1 ENKILKE
8 DVEKIVKGDDDSS
21 GSEFA
26 DTMLLN
32 DDDSDDDDN
41 DDDDDYADHSLI
53 RTQKTGS
60 LKIMTEKMQ
69 TPIPSPPIS
78 IRIDLSSDKA
88 ITEESTVSNTP
99 MSDVPSQNLNQ
110 PTSSRRTHL
119 QGVTTRMC
127 KRQVNEALKEIV
139 PKLATSAT
147 NYLIK
152 DNLLRIVNAFKAKY
166 EKSSA
171 STDSCRITSSS
182 SKTGISTHAPKSY
195 CGCSDDDVLD
205 SLAGYFDEE
214 PLADFELLDVFCLF
228 SLFSPS

>member
-1 ENKILKE
+1 MIRGMQIPNDLLTDEIKDIHVYK
-8 DVEKIVKGDDDSS
+8 DYVVEFEGVEVPTIQPESDDDKH
-21 GSEFA
+21 
-26 DTMLLN
+26 
-32 DDDSDDDDN
+32 DDVKDDEKKDDDDN

-152 DNLLRIVNAFKAKY
+152 DNLLRLVIDEIMKERESSQAIV
-166 EKSSA
+166 SA
-171 STDSCRITSSS
+171 L
-182 SKTGISTHAPKSY
+182 ISQE
-195 CGCSDDDVLD
+195 
-205 SLAGYFDEE
+205 FDAHD
-214 PLADFELLDVFCLF
+214 L
-228 SLFSPS
+228 